1 MGNQF
6 ALGAVGSLKQKIIVV
21 TILAALVLAAFTVL
35 PAPNVKA
42 GTSEAKVLSYSW
54 YVAPS
59 NTVLAAKAGDL
70 VIVGEIQNVGSNII
84 DNASV
89 EGTAYDSGENVLA
102 TAQGLAFVFHTL
114 PGQKAPF
121 YIDFTPA
128 SNSTENLNWVSAVSS
143 VSVSVTSVTD
153 TSVAQYSGL
162 AIPFGGSVGFII
174 NNTYRVVG
182 YVNNTGSETAGDVW
196 VVATFYNVAGTV
208 VSLNY
213 TSFLTNT
220 LAPGA
225 EVAFWATPT
234 DNTFTISNEITNYSI
249 QIDSMPLTGSTSP
262 SPTPP
267 PSTSN
272 AQFPT
277 LLIVIV
283 VVVVV
288 GAVLALTLLRKRQ
301 KLPPPPPPPPQTP

>member
-1 MGNQF
+1 M
-6 ALGAVGSLKQKIIVV
+6 V
-21 TILAALVLAAFTVL
+21 LAALVLAAFTVL
-35 PAPNVKA
+35 SAPNVKA

-59 NTVLAAKAGDL
+59 NTVLAAEAGDL

-84 DNASV
+84 GNASV
-89 EGTAYDSGENVLA
+89 EGTAYDSSGNVLA
-102 TAQGLAFVFHTL
+102 TSAQSVVLVYHAL

-121 YIDFTPA
+121 YIDFTP
-128 SNSTENLNWVSAVSS
+128 SSSSTNSLSWVSSVNH

-153 TSVAQYSGL
+153 TPVAQYSGL
-162 AIPFGGSVGFII
+162 AIPFGGSVGTIM
-174 NNTYRVVG
+174 NSKTYTVVG
-182 YVNNTGSETAGDVW
+182 YINNTGSETVGDVW
-196 VVATFYNVAGTV
+196 VVATFYNSAGTV
-208 VSLNY
+208 VGLNY
-213 TSFLTNT
+213 TSYVTDS
-220 LAPGA
+220 LAPKA

-234 DNTFTISNEITNYSI
+234 DNTFTLSNEIANYSI
-249 QIDSMPLTGSTSP
+249 QIDSLPLPGATSP

-277 LLIVIV
+277 LLIVVV

-288 GAVLALTLLRKRQ
+288 GAVLALTLLRKRLR
-301 KLPPPPPPPPQTP
+301 LPPPPPPPPPPGP